1 MSKKLLFFL
10 LTCTYTAAS
19 TQPWNYAFGSAAAA
33 SHSSGSSTNFLPDA
47 PAGSDR
53 VRVGGGGGSFI
64 LQNPGLASLGSGTE
78 LKISA
83 PTSASVNKFSISG
96 YTPSSVF
103 SISFNVL
110 FGNGNGSTMVTSGD
124 WSFFQGAGASYSD
137 NNNFTSAQVFAGLRF
152 QYSMTGITL
161 NYRSGSSWVTT
172 GLFASNLEQGV
183 VYSIEI
189 YGNNSAM
196 TQTYNGGSQ
205 SLAAY
210 RFDLWINGTKFGD
223 DLLKGELPNGTSI
236 DSWMFYGESSTS
248 NAAHIF
254 LDDFIYSNTLSALL
268 PIELT
273 KFDVNLKSNFSYL
286 TWSTATELNNA
297 LFQIERSA
305 DGRSFETI
313 GEVEG
318 AGTSYETLHYA
329 FTDEKPLPD
338 WNYYR
343 LKQVDFDGQFAYS
356 PVRAVLMDPTNQV
369 NDRLDFSPNPAGN
382 EIFIQSQTNILPGD
396 QLEVFDQFG
405 RLILQLQAAN
415 ALDSPVDI
423 STLPAGVYVARLKTA
438 DGFAVGTF
446 LVKR

>member
-1 MSKKLLFFL
+1 MNREILRIAFL
-10 LTCTYTAAS
+10 VGMMGLVSVGWGQSIFTNPITGTN
-19 TQPWNYAFGSAAAA
+19 PSAANPYTTGQTVN
-33 SHSSGSSTNFLPDA
+33 SNITVSGIGRGNGISAN
-47 PAGSDR
+47 AGSDR
-53 VRVGGGGGSFI
+53 YNARGWNTPSINSMAYFEFTLTPNSNYGINFLNFVYTGEI
-64 LQNPGLASLGSGTE
+64 SGTG
-78 LKISA
+78 
-83 PTSASVNKFSISG
+83 PTSFAFRSSVDGFTGNISTPLSTGATIILNGAAYQNITTAITFRLYGWGASGAMGTFSVN
-96 YTPSSVF
+96 
-103 SISFNVL
+103 SFT
-110 FGNGNGSTMVTSGD
+110 FNGMAPLPVELT
-124 WSFFQGAGASYSD
+124 FFDAGAK
-137 NNNFTSAQVFAGLRF
+137 N
-152 QYSMTGITL
+152 
-161 NYRSGSSWVTT
+161 
-172 GLFASNLEQGV
+172 
-183 VYSIEI
+183 
-189 YGNNSAM
+189 
-196 TQTYNGGSQ
+196 
-205 SLAAY
+205 
-210 RFDLWINGTKFGD
+210 K
-223 DLLKGELPNGTSI
+223 
-236 DSWMFYGESSTS
+236 
-248 NAAHIF
+248 NAH
-254 LDDFIYSNTLSALL
+254 
-268 PIELT
+268 
-273 KFDVNLKSNFSYL
+273 L